1 MFFWTIAIIVFMIV
15 EASTAQLVSIW
26 FAGGSFA
33 ALIAAI
39 FEASIPLQILIF
51 VLMSGLLLIFTKKF
65 VQRLKLESSIKTNFD
80 ALIGQTAIVTE
91 DISNPDGRG
100 AAKLRGIEW
109 TARSADNSKIEQG
122 TYVTVKNID
131 GVKLIVT
138 VKED

>member
-33 ALIAAI
+33 ALVAAI

-65 VQRLKLESSIKTNFD
+65 VQRLKSESSIKTNFD

>member
-1 MFFWTIAIIVFMIV
+1 MFFWTIAIIVFMSV
-15 EASTAQLVSIW
+15 EASTAQFVSIW

-39 FEASIPLQILIF
+39 FEVSLPLQILIF
-51 VLMSGLLLIFTKKF
+51 VLVSGLLLIFTKKF
-65 VQRLKLESSIKTNFD
+65 VDRFKSKSGIKTNFN
-80 ALIGQTAIVTE
+80 ALIGQVAVVTE
-91 DISNPDGRG
+91 DISNLDGKG

-109 TARSADNSKIEQG
+109 SARSEDNMKIKQG

-138 VKED
+138 LKED

>member
-65 VQRLKLESSIKTNFD
+65 VQRLKSESSIKTNFD